1 MSGYLIDANVVSELT
16 KAQPNPQA
24 RTFLTVQNDLWL
36 SVIVIHEL
44 EYGAQ
49 TIRDAQHRAKVS
61 TVYRTF
67 IDHYAS

>member
-36 SVIVIHEL
+36 S
-44 EYGAQ
+44 
-49 TIRDAQHRAKVS
+49 
-61 TVYRTF
+61 
-67 IDHYAS
+67 